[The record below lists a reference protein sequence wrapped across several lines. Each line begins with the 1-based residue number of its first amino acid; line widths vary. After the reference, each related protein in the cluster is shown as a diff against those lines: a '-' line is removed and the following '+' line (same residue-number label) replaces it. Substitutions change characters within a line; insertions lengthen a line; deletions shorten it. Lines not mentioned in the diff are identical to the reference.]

1 MNVYLSIDFINFD
14 TDSAGDKV
22 ALIIGISTYRSYGQP
37 LPAVENDLKYTVQVL
52 EKMGFKVVSLID
64 LTLVEM
70 NNAVDMFCDLL
81 SSEVYGNQKFNLL
94 FLIVLFL
101 HSSKV

>member
-1 MNVYLSIDFINFD
+1 
-14 TDSAGDKV
+14 
-22 ALIIGISTYRSYGQP
+22 
-37 LPAVENDLKYTVQVL
+37 
-52 EKMGFKVVSLID
+52 MGFKVVSLID

-94 FLIVLFL
+94 FLIVIAQKCQKRTTFDILL
-101 HSSKV
+101 LKIY